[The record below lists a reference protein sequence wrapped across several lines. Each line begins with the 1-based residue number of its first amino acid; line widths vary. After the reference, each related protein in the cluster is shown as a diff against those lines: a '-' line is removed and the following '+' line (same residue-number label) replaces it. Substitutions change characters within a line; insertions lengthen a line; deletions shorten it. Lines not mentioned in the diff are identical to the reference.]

1 MRGYYLMIVK
11 MRQNF
16 DEQKFLAQRNTIRD
30 QILGERRQAA
40 FQQWMETMKKEANV
54 KYFPQN

>member
-1 MRGYYLMIVK
+1 

-40 FQQWMETMKKEANV
+40 FQQWMETMKKEAKV
-54 KYFPQN
+54 KYFPLKLI